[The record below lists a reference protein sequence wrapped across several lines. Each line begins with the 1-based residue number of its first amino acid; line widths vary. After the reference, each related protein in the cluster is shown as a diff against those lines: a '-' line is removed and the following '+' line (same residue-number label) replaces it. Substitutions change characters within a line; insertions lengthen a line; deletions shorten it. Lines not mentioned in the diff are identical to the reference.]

1 MSEKLVERLRGIAEH
16 EDALAAL
23 CDVSAGPATRASA
36 KDHHANALTIRRAA
50 DRIEALEAENERL
63 RIGIS
68 ITDLRLTRI
77 GDAAHVEVRI
87 GGIWFRAITEQV
99 DDSFDHI
106 VSASCIRDIVRKA
119 FPETVR
125 AMGAALSPSD
135 KGE

>member
-1 MSEKLVERLRGIAEH
+1 MSKELVQRLRNTPLYESHGETS
-16 EDALAAL
+16 EL
-23 CDVSAGPATRASA
+23 PEQ
-36 KDHHANALTIRRAA
+36 AA
-50 DRIEALEAENERL
+50 DRIEALEAEIERL

-77 GDAAHVEVRI
+77 GDEAHVEVRI

-99 DDSFDHI
+99 DGFFDHI
-106 VSASCIRDIVRKA
+106 VSASCIRDIVRQA